1 MVVVGRHERA
11 AVLVSLCLRCYHCEM
26 KDLNKK
32 ALGGL
37 LFLILAMAALLFVP
51 AWTLNYWPAWA
62 FLAVFG
68 GSGLAI
74 TVYLMKNDPKLLER
88 RTQGGPI
95 SEKETSQKIIQTIAA
110 IGFVA
115 ILVVSALDHRFA
127 WSPVPRYV
135 PLVGDALIL
144 FGMLIIFFVFKQ
156 NNFAST
162 TIELVQEQKVITTG
176 LYASVRHPMYMGAF
190 LYLVGIPLS
199 LGSWWGLFVIV
210 LMMPA
215 LIWRLFDE
223 EKFLANNLAGY
234 LEYQN
239 RVAYRFVPF
248 IW

>member
-1 MVVVGRHERA
+1 MGARIRA
-11 AVLVSLCLRCYHCEM
+11 PSLCLKRYHSEM
-26 KDLNKK
+26 KNLNKK
-32 ALGGL
+32 ASAGL
-37 LFLILAMAALLFVP
+37 LFLVLAMAALLFVP
-51 AWTLNYWPAWA
+51 AWTLNYWQAWA

-74 TVYLMKNDPKLLER
+74 TIYLMKNDPMLLER

-95 SEKETSQKIIQTIAA
+95 SEKEMSQKIIQSITAIA
-110 IGFVA
+110 FVA

-144 FGMLIIFFVFKQ
+144 LGMLIIFFVFKQ
-156 NNFAST
+156 NSFASS
-162 TIELVQEQKVITTG
+162 TIELAPEQKVITTG

-190 LYLVGIPLS
+190 FYLVGMPLS
-199 LGSWWGLFVIV
+199 LGSWWGLLVIV

-223 EKFLANNLAGY
+223 EKFLSNNLRGY

-239 RVAYRFVPF
+239 KVTYRLVPF